1 MLLVAVFN
9 KSNRLQTKSHI
20 CTTFRNTCVTFG
32 LTFKQHI
39 MKTKF
44 LFPNHFK
51 KIGWL
56 ILIPSAILGLLA
68 FFELIEF
75 NFLETNMFAIY
86 SSEFPG
92 RDTAFG
98 VVTDNIADEIFGI
111 LFIIGAIF
119 VGFSTEKHEDEF
131 IDKTRTESLV
141 WSVYSNYIILIF
153 CMLFFYEIGF
163 LYIMIL
169 NMFTILIF
177 FIVRF
182 KYMIYQSTKNLNYE
196 K

>member
-1 MLLVAVFN
+1 
-9 KSNRLQTKSHI
+9 
-20 CTTFRNTCVTFG
+20 
-32 LTFKQHI
+32 

-56 ILIPSAILGLLA
+56 ILIPSAFLGFLT
-68 FFELIEF
+68 FFEIIEF
-75 NFLETNMFAIY
+75 NFLEINMFAIY
-86 SSEFPG
+86 SSEFPRG
-92 RDTAFG
+92 ETFFG
-98 VVTDNIADEIFGI
+98 VVTNNIADEIFGI

-141 WSVYSNYIILIF
+141 WSVYANYIILIF
-153 CMLFFYEIGF
+153 CMLFFYELGF
-163 LYIMIL
+163 YYIMIF
-169 NMFTILIF
+169 NMFTILMF

-182 KYMIYQSTKNLNYE
+182 KYMIYKSTKSLNYE

>member
-1 MLLVAVFN
+1 
-9 KSNRLQTKSHI
+9 
-20 CTTFRNTCVTFG
+20 
-32 LTFKQHI
+32 

-56 ILIPSAILGLLA
+56 ILIPSSILGFLT

-75 NFLETNMFAIY
+75 NFLEVNVFAIY
-86 SSEFPG
+86 SSMFPG
-92 RDTAFG
+92 PDTVFG
-98 VVTDNIADEIFGI
+98 VVADNIANEISGI

-119 VGFSTEKHEDEF
+119 VGFSAEKHEDEF

-141 WSVYSNYIILIF
+141 WSVYANYIILIF
-153 CMLFFYEIGF
+153 CMLFFYELGF
-163 LYIMIL
+163 FYIMVL

>member
-1 MLLVAVFN
+1 
-9 KSNRLQTKSHI
+9 
-20 CTTFRNTCVTFG
+20 
-32 LTFKQHI
+32 

-56 ILIPSAILGLLA
+56 ILIPSSILGFIA

-75 NFLETNMFAIY
+75 NLLEVKVFAIY
-86 SSEFPG
+86 SGMFPG
-92 RDTAFG
+92 PDTFFG
-98 VVTDNIADEIFGI
+98 VVTDNIANEISGI
-111 LFIIGAIF
+111 LFIIGVIF
-119 VGFSTEKHEDEF
+119 VGFSAEKHEDEF

-141 WSVYSNYIILIF
+141 WSVYANYIILIF

-163 LYIMIL
+163 LYVMIL

-182 KYMIYQSTKNLNYE
+182 KYMIYKSTKNLNYE